1 MGLFRR
7 KIKTEKPWSAAPKES
22 SRNKDSDPSNIQ
34 EPAPSAKSALGG
46 VVEERKSRAKPWYG
60 IPSQADPSGRTSP
73 IQEPK
78 KNDADK
84 IQSYNPKYYNV
95 NDDPRL
101 KSIQSRINGIVS
113 EISQAKRDM
122 PDGPAYFTTALFGND
137 SDRIRN
143 SLEEQ
148 RRDHAE
154 ARLQN
159 LRAKK
164 ADLEMQYEREQ
175 ENISIAHAAEDNQNR
190 LEYYRKE
197 IERVGGTPEQR
208 KRLKRKL
215 GIEYDE
221 KENKI
226 SGEEDPIKALKL
238 RFAKGEITKKQFLE
252 MKNLLE

>member
-7 KIKTEKPWSAAPKES
+7 KKKLWSAVPKES
-22 SRNKDSDPSNIQ
+22 SRNKDSDSSNIQ
-34 EPAPSAKSALGG
+34 EPEPSAKSALGG
-46 VVEERKSRAKPWYG
+46 VVDERKSRAKPWYG

-154 ARLQN
+154 ARIRDLYV
-159 LRAKK
+159 KK

-175 ENISIAHAAEDNQNR
+175 QMILNAHG
-190 LEYYRKE
+190 
-197 IERVGGTPEQR
+197 IERRQNADEHYQKELARIAKESNQKPSAFCENCGNTLNPKAKFCGSCGTSVP
-208 KRLKRKL
+208 
-215 GIEYDE
+215 
-221 KENKI
+221 
-226 SGEEDPIKALKL
+226 
-238 RFAKGEITKKQFLE
+238 
-252 MKNLLE
+252 